1 MRKCLVYIYK
11 MYRGPV
17 VEAVQ
22 HRLWQS
28 RLPGSIERLAE
39 LQPRSC
45 PVLDRIG
52 LLTFSWRAD
61 GNHGLVV
68 KFVMGYQQSGLGMC
82 GLSRKPE
89 SQLPGTKQSK

>member
-1 MRKCLVYIYK
+1 M
-11 MYRGPV
+11 
-17 VEAVQ
+17 A
-22 HRLWQS
+22 S

-39 LQPRSC
+39 LQPRSY
-45 PVLDRIG
+45 PVLDGIG

-61 GNHGLVV
+61 GKHGLVV